1 MDQIFIRTEHLGKR
15 LGSDLQTENWILKDI
30 NIQWFEG
37 KITALLG
44 PNGAGKTTLMRLLMQ
59 IIQPSIG
66 KIYYQNEP
74 LQNKHLLSMG
84 YLPEERGLYPRMS
97 VQDQLIYLGQ
107 LRGLTV
113 KKATENIQF
122 WFDQLEVLDWKNKK
136 ITQISKG
143 MAQKIQFIAAVL
155 HHPDCI
161 ILDEP
166 FTGLDPINTA
176 LIQGQIIRLKEEGKT
191 ILLSSHNINIV
202 ENSCDYLV
210 LLHKGRKILEGSLEE
225 IKNRGSIADIFLELT
240 QGNLNKYVLNNEY

>member
-30 NIQWFEG
+30 HIQWFEG

-59 IIQPSIG
+59 IVQPSVG

-74 LQNKHLLSMG
+74 LQNKHLFSMG
-84 YLPEERGLYPRMS
+84 YLPEERGLYPHMS

-113 KKATENIQF
+113 KQARENMQF

-176 LIQGQIIRLKEEGKT
+176 LIQGQILRLKNEGKT
-191 ILLSSHNINIV
+191 ILLSSHNMHMV
-202 ENSCDYLV
+202 ENSCDYV
-210 LLHKGRKILEGSLEE
+210 ILLHQGRKILEGSLKE
-225 IKNRGSIADIFLELT
+225 IKNQGSLTDIFRELS
-240 QGNLNKYVLNNEY
+240 QGSLNKMA

>member
-15 LGSDLQTENWILKDI
+15 LGSERETENWILKDI
-30 NIQWFEG
+30 HIQWFEG

-44 PNGAGKTTLMRLLMQ
+44 QNGAGKTTLMRLLMQ
-59 IIQPSIG
+59 IIQPSAG
-66 KIYYQNEP
+66 KIYYQNEI
-74 LQNKHLLSMG
+74 LQRKHLLSMG
-84 YLPEERGLYPRMS
+84 YLPEERGLYPHMS

-107 LRGLTV
+107 LRGLTI
-113 KKATENIQF
+113 KQTRENMQF

-176 LIQGQIIRLKEEGKT
+176 LIQGQIIRLKNEGKT
-191 ILLSSHNINIV
+191 ILLSSHNMNMV
-202 ENSCDYLV
+202 ENSCDYAI
-210 LLHKGRKILEGSLEE
+210 LLHQGRKILEGSLKE
-225 IKNRGSIADIFLELT
+225 IKNQGSLMDIFSKLSQE
-240 QGNLNKYVLNNEY
+240 NLHKMA